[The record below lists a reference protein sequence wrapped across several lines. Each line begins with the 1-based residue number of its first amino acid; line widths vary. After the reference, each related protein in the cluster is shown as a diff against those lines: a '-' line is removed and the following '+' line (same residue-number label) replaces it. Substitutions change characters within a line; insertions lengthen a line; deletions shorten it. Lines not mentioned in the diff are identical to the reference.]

1 VLESSSSIRSQI
13 KTRHEREDDAEI
25 SQPLVGSFPGA
36 SVCGLLSAKAPVFEE
51 PKMSAAKLGNVRQH
65 QLLEVLGYN
74 STRLG
79 KEAKIVGM

>member
-1 VLESSSSIRSQI
+1 MCLKVAPQSDHKSRQGTNV
-13 KTRHEREDDAEI
+13 KMM
-25 SQPLVGSFPGA
+25 
-36 SVCGLLSAKAPVFEE
+36 CGLLSAKAPVFEE

>member
-1 VLESSSSIRSQI
+1 M
-13 KTRHEREDDAEI
+13 KMM
-25 SQPLVGSFPGA
+25 
-36 SVCGLLSAKAPVFEE
+36 CGLLSAKAPVFEE